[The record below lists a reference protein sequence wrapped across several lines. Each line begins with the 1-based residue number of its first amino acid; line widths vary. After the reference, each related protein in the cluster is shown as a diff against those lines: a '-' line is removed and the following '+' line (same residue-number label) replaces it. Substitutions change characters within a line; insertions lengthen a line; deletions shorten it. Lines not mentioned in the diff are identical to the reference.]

1 MSSDANDSS
10 RVAGAGGPRRND
22 QFVEAFAKGL
32 QVIHG
37 FPAGRQSATLAEVA
51 QSTGL
56 PRATVRR
63 MLLTLVEL
71 GYASQTDDRFR
82 LAPKLLGL
90 GFTYLN
96 SIPFYR
102 VAQDE
107 LERLSNEINELCSL
121 SVLDNTETVYV
132 VHVQGRDLLSRGM
145 GVGTR
150 LPAYATSVGRVLL
163 AALPRKEQ
171 DECLRR
177 SKLEKLTPKT
187 LVDIAA
193 IRDAIKRAGE
203 DNYSLTVEELSAGI
217 IGLSVPVRDR
227 RGNVVAAA
235 GLSLNPGRFDR
246 KMALNEYLPRLREA
260 VARIELHLA

>member
-1 MSSDANDSS
+1 MSSPT
-10 RVAGAGGPRRND
+10 VKLETGAPRRND

-37 FPAGRQSATLAEVA
+37 FPTARGSATLTEVA
-51 QSTGL
+51 QSTGMA
-56 PRATVRR
+56 RATVRR

-71 GYASQTDDRFR
+71 EYVTQHEDHFQ

-102 VAQDE
+102 VAQDV
-107 LERLSNEINELCSL
+107 LEALSNEINELCSL
-121 SVLDNTETVYV
+121 SVLDGAETVYV

-163 AALPRKEQ
+163 AGLSQEDCEQ
-171 DECLRR
+171 RLR
-177 SKLEKLTPKT
+177 SSVFKKLTAKT
-187 LVDIAA
+187 LVGAAEVRAA
-193 IRDAIKRAGE
+193 IDQAKL
-203 DNYSLTVEELSAGI
+203 DDYSLAVEELSLGV
-217 IGLSVPVRDR
+217 IGMSVPVRDR

-235 GLSLNPGRFDR
+235 GLSLNPGRFNRKTALLQLLPKLKDAASRITDR
-246 KMALNEYLPRLREA
+246 
-260 VARIELHLA
+260 LA